1 MARIYA
7 RWIKA
12 GLKSINDVPDLW
24 KEEVKKL
31 LEKE

>member
-12 GLKSINDVPDLW
+12 GLKLINDVPDLW